1 MSTKPNLRELRDKL
15 YNAEIIGERI
25 HHGEV
30 MVIRVRPD
38 EVIPVPKPGQ
48 WLEMGLGVF
57 EPVMEGAEP
66 GSPRRTPS
74 DELIKRAYSMSS
86 PILAPDRSRL
96 IEPGEWEGFEFF
108 LSLVVPPEERAKKV
122 PNLSGRLLCLRPGD
136 RLYLSDQPMG
146 EYILDPV
153 GGDENVLFLATGTG
167 EAPHNSM
174 IWELLRGGHSG
185 RIASLVSVRHLED
198 LAYDKIHR
206 RLREL
211 FPQYAYRAI
220 ATRGPDG
227 GGEHL
232 QDLLESG
239 TLEALADF
247 PLDPSRTRVFL
258 CGNPGMIG
266 PPRVLSGKRVFP
278 EDNGLVELLE
288 ARGFNADPSTGPV
301 NIHYERYW

>member
-1 MSTKPNLRELRDKL
+1 MPTQPDIQQLRDRL

-25 HHGEV
+25 HHGTV

-38 EVIPVPKPGQ
+38 AEIPVPEPGQ
-48 WLEMGLGVF
+48 WLEMGLGMF
-57 EPVMEGAEP
+57 EEVMEGAEP
-66 GSPRRTPS
+66 GSPRRMPS
-74 DELIKRAYSMSS
+74 DGLIKRAYSLSS
-86 PILAPDRSRL
+86 PILTPDRSRL
-96 IEPGEWEGFEFF
+96 VEPGEREGFEFF
-108 LSLVVPPEERAKKV
+108 LSLVVPPAERAGKV
-122 PNLSGRLLCLRPGD
+122 PNLTGRLFCLRPGD
-136 RLYLSDQPMG
+136 RLFLSDQPMG
-146 EYILDPV
+146 DYTLESV
-153 GGDENVLFLATGTG
+153 EGDEDILFLATGTG

-174 IWELLRGGHSG
+174 IWELLRREHAG
-185 RIASLVSVRHLED
+185 RIASLVSVRYLED

-211 FPQYAYRAI
+211 FPRYAYRAM
-220 ATRGPDG
+220 ATRGIDG
-227 GGEHL
+227 DGEHL
-232 QDLLESG
+232 QDLLETG

-247 PLDPSRTRVFL
+247 PLDPFRTRVFL

-288 ARGFNADPSTGPV
+288 ARGFNADPSAGPV

>member
-1 MSTKPNLRELRDKL
+1 MSTKPDIKELRDKL
-15 YNAEIIGERI
+15 YNAEITGERV
-25 HHGEV
+25 HHGTV
-30 MVIRVRPD
+30 MVMRVRPD
-38 EVIPVPKPGQ
+38 EVIPVPRPGQ

-66 GSPRRTPS
+66 GSPRRKPA
-74 DELIKRAYSMSS
+74 DELIKRAYSLSS
-86 PILAPDRSRL
+86 PILTPDRSRL
-96 IEPGEWEGFEFF
+96 IEPGEWEGLEFF
-108 LSLVVPPEERAKKV
+108 LSLVVPPAKRASKV
-122 PNLSGRLLCLRPGD
+122 PNLTGRLFCLRPGD
-136 RLYLSDQPMG
+136 RLYLSDQPAG
-146 EYILDPV
+146 EYTLDPV
-153 GGDENVLFLATGTG
+153 QGDENILFLATGTG

-174 IWELLRGGHSG
+174 IWELLRRGHTG
-185 RIASLVSVRHLED
+185 RIASLVSVRYLED

-211 FPQYAYRAI
+211 FPRYAYRAM
-220 ATRGPDG
+220 ATREPEG
-227 GGEHL
+227 GDEHL

-247 PLDPSRTRVFL
+247 PLDPSGTRIFL

-266 PPRVLSGKRVFP
+266 PPRKLSGRRVFP

-288 ARGFNADPSTGPV
+288 ARSFNADPSAGPV